1 MSTQIATLLGDELA
15 SLCIENPL
23 DIINTSQKGL
33 TKGALIHLGRFLS
46 LNQKRLADI
55 GAISLRTFQR
65 YDDNKKLSP
74 MASENIIQLAEI
86 IKLGIEVFNDRDTF
100 VKWLK
105 TPNKALEK
113 NSPIELLKFRTGCD
127 LVRNLMGQIQHGIV
141 A

>member
-1 MSTQIATLLGDELA
+1 MSTQLATLLGDELA
-15 SLCIENPL
+15 NLRIENPL

-33 TKGALIHLGRFLS
+33 SKGALIHIGSFLS
-46 LNQKRLADI
+46 LNQRRLADI

-65 YDDNKKLSP
+65 YDNNKKLNP
-74 MASENIIQLAEI
+74 VASENIIQLAEI

-100 VKWLK
+100 LQWLK
-105 TPNKALEK
+105 APNKALSK
-113 NSPIELLKFRTGCD
+113 KTPIELLKFRTGCD

>member
-33 TKGALIHLGRFLS
+33 T
-46 LNQKRLADI
+46 ADI

-105 TPNKALEK
+105 TPNKALGK
-113 NSPIELLKFRTGCD
+113 KTPIELLRFRTGCD

>member
-15 SLCIENPL
+15 SLHIENPL

-33 TKGALIHLGRFLS
+33 TKGALIHIGSFLS

-65 YDDNKKLSP
+65 YDDNKKLNP
-74 MASENIIQLAEI
+74 VASENIIQLAEI

-100 VKWLK
+100 LKWLK
-105 TPNKALEK
+105 TPNKALRK
-113 NSPIELLKFRTGCD
+113 KTPIELLKFRTGCD